1 VAQVCQITGKRP
13 RVGNTVS
20 HANKKAKR
28 RFNINLH
35 DKRFWLEEQKRFVKL
50 RVSVK
55 GMRIIDKLG
64 IEAVVKNI
72 DKYCSKDNLWPL
84 K

>member
-1 VAQVCQITGKRP
+1 MAQVCHVTGKRP

-35 DKRFWLEEQKRFVKL
+35 SKRFWLEEQKRFIKL
-50 RVSVK
+50 RVSTK
-55 GMRIIDKLG
+55 GLRIIDKAG
-64 IEAVVKNI
+64 IENVLAGLA
-72 DKYCSKDNLWPL
+72 KYRGDIAR
-84 K
+84 

>member
-1 VAQVCQITGKRP
+1 MAQVCHITGKRP

-35 DKRFWLEEQKRFVKL
+35 SKRFWLAEQKRFIRL
-50 RVSVK
+50 RVSTQ
-55 GMRIIDKLG
+55 GMRIIDKNG
-64 IEAVVKNI
+64 IEKVLENLA
-72 DKYCSKDNLWPL
+72 KYRDDIEG
-84 K
+84 

>member
-1 VAQVCQITGKRP
+1 MAQVCHITGKRP

-35 DKRFWLEEQKRFVKL
+35 SKRFWLAEQKRFIRL
-50 RVSVK
+50 RVSTQ
-55 GMRIIDKLG
+55 GMRIIDKSG
-64 IEAVVKNI
+64 IETVLENLA
-72 DKYCSKDNLWPL
+72 KYRDDIER
-84 K
+84 

>member
-1 VAQVCQITGKRP
+1 MAQVCHITGKRP

-35 DKRFWLEEQKRFVKL
+35 SKRFWLAEQKRFIRL
-50 RVSVK
+50 RVSTQ
-55 GMRIIDKLG
+55 GMRIIDKNG
-64 IEAVVKNI
+64 IEKVLENLT
-72 DKYCSKDNLWPL
+72 KYRNDIER
-84 K
+84 